1 MLYKKIIKPFFDF
14 IISILVLVI
23 VSPILLFSV
32 LLLAVENKGSI
43 FFFQKRPGKD
53 AHIFKL
59 MKLKTMNNKVD
70 KSGNLLPDALRLT
83 KTGKII
89 RKLSLDELPQF
100 FNVLKC
106 DMSIIGPRPLLIE
119 YLPLYSEEQKRRHS
133 VKPGITG
140 WAQVNGR
147 NTISWQNKFKYD
159 LYYVDHIS
167 FMLDLKILFLTI
179 NKIIKQ
185 DGISPTD
192 GLTMEEFKG

>member
-1 MLYKKIIKPFFDF
+1 MLYEKIIKPFFDF
-14 IISILVLVI
+14 IVSIFVIVL
-23 VSPILLFSV
+23 VSPILLLSM

-43 FFFQKRPGKD
+43 FFFQERPGKD

-70 KSGNLLPDALRLT
+70 KSGNLLPDSFRLT

-100 FNVLKC
+100 FNVLKG